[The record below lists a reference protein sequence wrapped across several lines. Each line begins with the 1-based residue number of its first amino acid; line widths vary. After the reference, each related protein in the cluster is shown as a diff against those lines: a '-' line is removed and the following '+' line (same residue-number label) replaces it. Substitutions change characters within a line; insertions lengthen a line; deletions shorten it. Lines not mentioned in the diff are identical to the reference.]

1 DGAAA
6 SCDGQE
12 PREVTQGALADARA
26 PFFWPVQPR
35 WSLGGCIGWYPW
47 RGAGALKEN
56 IMSEAKKP
64 RLVVVME
71 GGIIHGLVADAPIEV
86 AVVDYDAEGAEPD
99 FVSQV
104 AQLDTDGS
112 VSGYE
117 DAVVSLPHVEVET
130 PGN

>member
-1 DGAAA
+1 
-6 SCDGQE
+6 
-12 PREVTQGALADARA
+12 
-26 PFFWPVQPR
+26 
-35 WSLGGCIGWYPW
+35 
-47 RGAGALKEN
+47 
-56 IMSEAKKP
+56 MSEAKKP

-130 PGN
+130 PGNWLPRVFADAEADAARWAPSN